1 MKDILIYFSV
11 LFTSPYFSVLL
22 FPAPCWL
29 ARLHTWATP
38 EIQRSWR
45 TQPAAYASQVMCTQT
60 CNLQIIN
67 AVLISHINSCHFV
80 GIVSPRWSPGLL
92 PANVSQRDGGSD
104 FLRSESESGA
114 SEQKNKKKKGRW
126 QAHKWHKHVHRTH
139 RKYLR
144 THAREDSS
152 RNSYTHFKQ
161 KSACVCVHVGD
172 KRRHYSTCSSLS
184 TNPIKWPKQS
194 VFSTSLPVCAPSRP
208 APTEDVNL

>member
-22 FPAPCWL
+22 FPAPCRL

-104 FLRSESESGA
+104 FLRSEARAGRRN
-114 SEQKNKKKKGRW
+114 KKTKKKKAAGR
-126 QAHKWHKHVHRTH
+126 RTSGTNTCTEH
-139 RKYLR
+139 TESTCEHMQGKIHPVIV
-144 THAREDSS
+144 THTSNRSQ
-152 RNSYTHFKQ
+152 RV
-161 KSACVCVHVGD
+161 CVCVHVGD

-184 TNPIKWPKQS
+184 TNPIK
-194 VFSTSLPVCAPSRP
+194 
-208 APTEDVNL
+208 